1 MLVWE
6 ILLESNGVS
15 QDELFGV
22 FQQMDV
28 EIDEKKM
35 IDVCGWEWYM
45 EVGINWVIVNWVI
58 DVQDVMFCRG
68 KIEEEVQVMNNS
80 FWFKFF

>member
-45 EVGINWVIVNWVI
+45 EVGINCVIVNWVI